1 MKHILIIVVFLYSF
15 LPATAQQASF
25 REIRT
30 ASDTVLV
37 AFFKDAYRDASNPGL
52 VFFNTNQV
60 DISNP
65 SLWKL
70 NGQSVSSIDEF
81 VTEANAVDYHI
92 YLHVPKLT
100 NGMAYTLQTPY
111 GTTNFVFD
119 DTQIYCEAIKVN
131 QNGYSALSHV
141 RYANFAIWLGTGGAQ
156 PISGT
161 LPAYTVID
169 QFTGEQVTNG
179 TLQTVTT
186 AQPDTSSGDYVYRI
200 DLSGVPEG
208 GPYRIAVSG
217 YGCSYPFGVGGDFSR
232 RLAYVAF
239 RGLYYQRCSCPIVQP
254 YAWANIRL
262 NPCHTNVYDVNQAP
276 PSQDNVVVK
285 GTEPQ
290 VLHFGEWHDGGDCD
304 RLVWHM
310 IVPITLMCTYEAFPQ
325 YFTSNQFNI
334 PSKFDATYHII
345 PGSNGIPDILNEAAW
360 GVMYWEYMQST
371 STEPAGAVH
380 WGDSMNGYPNWGIP
394 LDQDNNRY
402 GTLTNVPYSTGFA
415 AGMFMHLARL
425 IAPYDAVK
433 SADLQSRATA
443 AYNAVGSGI
452 PTDAKL
458 YYNIQEYLLNG
469 DVTASNVINT
479 LASSSRA
486 LTNTYNREAGGFIGD
501 SGGNIWQASYFM
513 SYLLATNQPLNPT
526 AVQQFTNALRR
537 TADREISYLNGVP
550 YPVGWPT
557 NINPNTTLSFP
568 YGAYTSQ
575 GEFGYPCFMQ
585 WRLTG
590 EQPYI
595 DAVSQLMDY
604 DQGLNP
610 MGKCYITG
618 IGFDRVQNPE
628 SRQSDYAERILKA
641 GGPEP
646 GWIVYGPSTS
656 GRAVKQIPPFSGLP
670 RERLFFDDM
679 GYWEYTENSPY
690 QGKVWPAAVYPV
702 LAQGG
707 TWSPAREPFLNPA
720 ASIQS
725 ATNGMVLQFG
735 GIPYEIYALQ
745 TATNIAGPWKTN
757 SWIGQAAAGITG
769 MVRFTDT
776 NSAPM
781 TKYYRTQ
788 YVPPGQPI
796 PPAGSPPIY

>member
-1 MKHILIIVVFLYSF
+1 MKHLLIIVSF
-15 LPATAQQASF
+15 LFGLVSANAQQLSF
-25 REIRT
+25 KEVRT

-37 AFFKDAYRDASNPGL
+37 AFFKDAWRDASNPGL
-52 VFFNTNQV
+52 VVFNTNQV

-70 NGQSVSSIDEF
+70 NSQSVSSIDEF
-81 VTEANAVDYHI
+81 VTEADAVDYHI

-111 GTTNFVFD
+111 GNTNFVFD
-119 DTQIYCEAIKVN
+119 DTKIRCEAIKVN

-141 RYANFAIWLGTGGAQ
+141 RYANFAIWLGTDGAEQ
-156 PISGT
+156 ISGS
-161 LPAYTVID
+161 LPTYTVFK
-169 QFTGEQVTNG
+169 QFTGEQVTSG
-179 TLQTVTT
+179 TLQPFGGG
-186 AQPDTSSGDYVYRI
+186 AQDFSSSDYVYRI

-208 GPYRIAVSG
+208 GPYVISVSG
-217 YGCSYPFGVGGDFSR
+217 FGCSYPFGVGGDFSR
-232 RLAYVAF
+232 RLGYVAF
-239 RGLYYQRCSCPIVQP
+239 RGLYYQRCGCPIVQP

-262 NPCHTNVYDVNQAP
+262 NPCHTNVYDVNKAP

-285 GTEPQ
+285 GTEPK

-325 YFTSNQFNI
+325 DFTSNQFNI
-334 PSKFDATYHII
+334 PTKFDATYHII
-345 PGSNGIPDILNEAAW
+345 AGNNGIPDILNEAAW

-380 WGDSMNGYPNWGIP
+380 WGDSMNGYPSWGIP
-394 LDQDNNRY
+394 FDQDNSLY
-402 GTLTNVPYSTGFA
+402 GTLTNVPESTGFA

-425 IAPYDAVK
+425 IAPYDATK

-458 YYNIQEYLLNG
+458 YYNIQKYLLTG
-469 DVTASNVINT
+469 DVAASNLINS
-479 LASSSRA
+479 LASSSSA
-486 LTNTYNREAGGFIGD
+486 LTNTYNRDVGGFIGT
-501 SGGNIWQASYFM
+501 GNIWQASYFM
-513 SYLLATNQPLNPT
+513 SYLLATNQPVNP
-526 AVQQFTNALRR
+526 AVVQQFTNALRR
-537 TADREISYLNGVP
+537 AADREIGYLNGDA

-557 NINPNTTLSFP
+557 NINPATSLSFN

-575 GEFGYPCFMQ
+575 GELGYPCLME
-585 WRLTG
+585 WRVTG
-590 EQPYI
+590 EQQYI

-618 IGFDRVQNPE
+618 IGFDRVHNPE
-628 SRQSDYAERILKA
+628 SLQSDYAERILGV

-646 GWIVYGPSTS
+646 GWTVFGPSTV

-670 RERLFFDDM
+670 RERLYFDDM
-679 GYWEYTENSPY
+679 GYWEYNENSPC

-707 TWSPAREPFLNPA
+707 TWSPAREPFINLA
-720 ASIQS
+720 ASVS
-725 ATNGMVLQFG
+725 VTNGVRVNLGGLPAQPYVLQR
-735 GIPYEIYALQ
+735 A
-745 TATNIAGPWKTN
+745 TA
-757 SWIGQAAAGITG
+757 ITG
-769 MVRFTDT
+769 TWTTVTLAGTTQPDSTGLLHFTDP
-776 NSAPM
+776 APVTG
-781 TKYYRTQ
+781 TKFYRVQ
-788 YVPPGQPI
+788 MQGHPGQV
-796 PPAGSPPIY
+796 Y